1 MRSRF
6 WAAILF
12 TAVAIVSSLVMF
24 TKFPQA
30 SETWKLV
37 LAYGGTTFIV
47 SLFYWSFVAVRIQSS
62 RLYGSWIGVF
72 IGATTVLLVC
82 VARFLLRG
90 DFMMIFKWQAMLGS
104 LTLNFGYVG
113 WVLVIANAI
122 IGFLIGRTR
131 QKGRR
136 APRPAPQR

>member
-72 IGATTVLLVC
+72 IGGTTVLLVC

-136 APRPAPQR
+136 APRPALQR